1 MRARLQRLAELLT
14 SSGYRASLAD
24 SQAEGFRL
32 VQTSPVDFVLLR
44 ADLMDLQCCNAARGD
59 QRVGG
64 DGSHESFVV
73 ADRRTSGAR
82 AGIGFGRGRRDD
94 RAVGYDGAARAGSDF
109 AANETRR
116 GVAGAAGTDRR
127 RGTRNGA
134 DGATSRGRDGEN
146 DARMRFLWSE
156 P

>member
-1 MRARLQRLAELLT
+1 LPEKRESIVIVEPDAGQAAALAELLT

-32 VQTSPVDFVLLR
+32 VQTSPVDLFLLR
-44 ADLMDLQCCNAARGD
+44 ADLMDLQCCKRARGD

-82 AGIGFGRGRRDD
+82 AGIGFGRG
-94 RAVGYDGAARAGSDF
+94 
-109 AANETRR
+109 T
-116 GVAGAAGTDRR
+116 T
-127 RGTRNGA
+127 
-134 DGATSRGRDGEN
+134 
-146 DARMRFLWSE
+146 
-156 P
+156 